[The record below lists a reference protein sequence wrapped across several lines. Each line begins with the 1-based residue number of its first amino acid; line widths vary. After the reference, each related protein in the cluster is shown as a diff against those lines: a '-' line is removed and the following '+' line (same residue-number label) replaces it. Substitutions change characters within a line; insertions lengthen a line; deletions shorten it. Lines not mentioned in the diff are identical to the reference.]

1 MKTKII
7 TSILCVYSGFAVGIG
22 GLGDVVSD
30 PTSYTYYAEQLEQG
44 IDMLEVQERKLQ
56 KLVDSYNK
64 LQNIEN
70 NVSGNIQRAKS
81 TLNRIKALKE
91 MTGTKDLRD
100 ALKYAKRAIEEIEEI
115 PEHATVI
122 GDNVDEV
129 FGNEEKESKKSGQ
142 WISASK
148 LSEKKRHRQL
158 AYKQAIVESEI
169 SKAKIKLQLEK
180 AEELATATNTAT
192 SLKDSTDV
200 TNTILLE
207 MLENQREMIKH
218 LSNTSR
224 SLSMAY
230 YDGQK
235 KTVTMPD
242 IDLLKPKPNK
252 TTKKAWC
259 SPFFDKNCH

>member
-7 TSILCVYSGFAVGIG
+7 TSILCVYSGFAVGFG

-44 IDMLEVQERKLQ
+44 IDMLEIQEKKLQ

-64 LQNIEN
+64 LQNLEN

-91 MTGTKDLRD
+91 MTGTKDLRN
-100 ALKYAKRAIEEIEEI
+100 ALKYAKKALDEISDI
-115 PEHATVI
+115 PEHVTVI

-129 FGNEEKESKKSGQ
+129 FGNEEKKASKKGGWVSVSQ
-142 WISASK
+142 
-148 LSEKKRHRQL
+148 KRKQARQQ
-158 AYKQAIVESEI
+158 AYKQALVDSELTA
-169 SKAKIKLQLEK
+169 SKINLQLEK
-180 AEELATATNTAT
+180 VEELATATNTAT

-224 SLSMAY
+224 NLSMAY
-230 YDGQK
+230 YNG
-235 KTVTMPD
+235 
-242 IDLLKPKPNK
+242 LPKPQRKIPNVNLNPERNSK
-252 TTKKAWC
+252 GTGKRWC
-259 SPFFDKNCH
+259 TFLDKQCRL

>member
-44 IDMLEVQERKLQ
+44 IDMLEVQEKKLQ
-56 KLVDSYNK
+56 KLIDSYNK

-100 ALKYAKRAIEEIEEI
+100 ALKYAKKALDDISDI
-115 PEHATVI
+115 PEHVTVI

-129 FGNEEKESKKSGQ
+129 FGNEEKKAPKIGGWVTVSQKKKQ
-142 WISASK
+142 A
-148 LSEKKRHRQL
+148 RQQ
-158 AYKQAIVESEI
+158 AYKQALVDSELAA
-169 SKAKIKLQLEK
+169 SKINLQLEK
-180 AEELATATNTAT
+180 VEELATATNTAT
-192 SLKDSTDV
+192 SLKDSTDI

-224 SLSMAY
+224 NLSMAY
-230 YDGQK
+230 YNG
-235 KTVTMPD
+235 
-242 IDLLKPKPNK
+242 LPKPQRKIPNVNLNQERNSK
-252 TTKKAWC
+252 GTGKRWC
-259 SPFFDKNCH
+259 TFLDKQCRL